1 MRFTLIVSMLV
12 MSLAL
17 NAQTIQGKVVRVSD
31 GDTITILDEARVESK
46 IRLNRIDAPEKRQAF
61 GEASRK
67 YLATMVAGKSVKVE
81 WAKKDKYGRI
91 LGDVFVGEVNVNLRM
106 VQGGMAWHFKRFDD
120 TPIYA
125 QAENE
130 ARAKKIG
137 LWRDA
142 NPIPPWEFR
151 KAKKEK

>member
-1 MRFTLIVSMLV
+1 MGGLLFFVFSFALQSAILNVMRFTLIVSMLV

-17 NAQTIQGKVVRVSD
+17 NAQTIQGKIVRVSD
-31 GDTITILDEARVESK
+31 GDTITILDEAKVENK

-91 LGDVFVGEVNVNLRM
+91 LGEVLAHLRASRERGEGEEGWIVEGR
-106 VQGGMAWHFKRFDD
+106 
-120 TPIYA
+120 
-125 QAENE
+125 
-130 ARAKKIG
+130 
-137 LWRDA
+137 
-142 NPIPPWEFR
+142 
-151 KAKKEK
+151 